1 MVCHVCRG
9 SGIFRRRMES
19 LFYTRLPSLCILL
32 TALFL
37 PYSLLTR
44 EKMPGAQQIKFLK
57 TCSALGMTLQ
67 PLGPSPL
74 LFSVASLS
82 LAWCHI
88 IRKLLD
94 SQGLCEVA
102 CAVFHGKG
110 WFSAWEML
118 LPLKLLRFP
127 SAGTKSSVSLLPGH
141 LQSPSAKHR
150 ANRKNK
156 STWAILLLQF

>member
-1 MVCHVCRG
+1 MVCPVCRG
-9 SGIFRRRMES
+9 SGIYRRRMGS
-19 LFYTRLPSLCILL
+19 LFYTGLPSLCILL

-44 EKMPGAQQIKFLK
+44 EKTPGAQQMKFMK
-57 TCSALGMTLQ
+57 TCSALGMTPQ

-82 LAWCHI
+82 LARQ
-88 IRKLLD
+88 RKLLD

-102 CAVFHGKG
+102 CADFHGKG
-110 WFSAWEML
+110 WFWAWEML